1 MLDGINSKAVYIKL
15 VDEPFDPIIKRFH
28 NRRIFRVEVRKRKNI
43 VANGAI
49 LHVGLIVGLSYL
61 TRVVIERGRI
71 ERRDDRIVNGLATVL
86 RLDIGART
94 TGKR

>member
-1 MLDGINSKAVYIKL
+1 MFDGINSKAVYIKL
-15 VDEPFDPIIKRFH
+15 VDEPFDPSTQRFH
-28 NRRIFRVEVRKRKNI
+28 NRRIFRVEVRKRKDI
-43 VANGAI
+43 VTNGAI

-71 ERRDDRIVNGLATVL
+71 ERRDDRIVNRLAIVL
-86 RLDIGART
+86 QLDKSART